1 MTAQVP
7 EPDPAG
13 SRTVP
18 GPGEW
23 LSVAEAARRLGV
35 TEKAVRNRIRRG
47 TLEWRS
53 AGNHGREVLL
63 SPDMEAG
70 DAAGDAAGDDP
81 GTVEL
86 QVRAARL
93 EERLAVVERERDLY
107 RDLFRD
113 REAALA
119 EARRPWL
126 AKVLEGLR
134 RKGS

>member
-1 MTAQVP
+1 MTAQVSELDP
-7 EPDPAG
+7 DGSRDGPDP
-13 SRTVP
+13 VP
-18 GPGEW
+18 DPGEW
-23 LSVAEAARRLGV
+23 LSVAEAARRLSV
-35 TEKAVRNRIRRG
+35 SEKAVRNRIRRG
-47 TLEWRS
+47 TIPWRA

-63 SPDMEAG
+63 TPDAEAG
-70 DAAGDAAGDDP
+70 DGSEDGP

-86 QVRAARL
+86 QVRVARL

-126 AKVLEGLR
+126 AKVIEGLR
-134 RKGS
+134 RKG

>member
-1 MTAQVP
+1 MTVQVP
-7 EPDPAG
+7 EPDPDG
-13 SRTVP
+13 SRDGP
-18 GPGEW
+18 EPGEW

-47 TLEWRS
+47 TLEWRP

-63 SPDMEAG
+63 SPDME
-70 DAAGDAAGDDP
+70 AGDAAGDDP

-93 EERLAVVERERDLY
+93 EERLAMVERERDLY

-126 AKVLEGLR
+126 AKVIEGLR
-134 RKGS
+134 RKPPP

>member
-1 MTAQVP
+1 MTVQVP
-7 EPDPAG
+7 EPDPDG
-13 SRTVP
+13 SRDGP
-18 GPGEW
+18 EPGEW
-23 LSVAEAARRLGV
+23 LSVAEAARQLGV

-63 SPDMEAG
+63 SPDAEAG
-70 DAAGDAAGDDP
+70 DGSGDDP
-81 GTVEL
+81 GMVEL
-86 QVRAARL
+86 QVRVARL
-93 EERLAVVERERDLY
+93 EERLAVVERE

-126 AKVLEGLR
+126 AKVLE
-134 RKGS
+134 

>member
-1 MTAQVP
+1 MTVQVP
-7 EPDPAG
+7 EPDPDG
-13 SRTVP
+13 SRDGP
-18 GPGEW
+18 EPGEW
-23 LSVAEAARRLGV
+23 LSVAEAARRIGV

-47 TLEWRS
+47 TAEWRP

-63 SPDMEAG
+63 SPDAEAG
-70 DAAGDAAGDDP
+70 NGSEDGP
-81 GTVEL
+81 ETVEL
-86 QVRAARL
+86 QVRVARL

-113 REAALA
+113 RETALA

-134 RKGS
+134 RRS